1 MKQVW
6 TIVKWEFI
14 NRVKTK
20 LFLITTF
27 LLPFFMGAMFYLP
40 TILMNLEPEE
50 LTEIGLVYED
60 GLDTL
65 VERFQSQVAMSH
77 RLKDGNP
84 QFIIFRYED
93 EKTALDSVSM
103 KSIDGYLYI
112 PSSVLD
118 TGQVNYFGHS
128 LSNIKIFSQLRRT
141 LNQVVIEQRMLD
153 QDIDISLVGA
163 LSRNIRFDT
172 FEVDDEGITS
182 EGNELTSFLLPLMFL
197 MILFM
202 TVFMS
207 GQLLLRSVMEERTN
221 RTIEILLS
229 SVTADEI
236 MRGKIL
242 GLGALGLIQMIF
254 YLICGLVVTEYK
266 ELTIV
271 DYSQIPIFFI
281 YFVTGYLFYASIFAA
296 MGTLFKSEQEA
307 QQSSGIISIVAILP
321 IAFSSYFITN
331 PGSAF
336 TVASSYIPPLTP
348 FMMILRVGTK
358 SVEYTEIIL
367 STLLMIVSCWFMLKL
382 SGKIFRIAILLY
394 GKRPTFKEIIR
405 WAKT

>member
-27 LLPFFMGAMFYLP
+27 LLPFFMGAMLYLP
-40 TILMNLEPEE
+40 TILMDLEPEE

-172 FEVDDEGITS
+172 FEVDEEGITS

-367 STLLMIVSCWFMLKL
+367 SALLMIISCWLMLKL

>member
-27 LLPFFMGAMFYLP
+27 LLPFFMGAMLYLP
-40 TILMNLEPEE
+40 TILMDLEPEE

-77 RLKDGNP
+77 RLKNGNP

-93 EKTALDSVSM
+93 EKSALDSVSM

-172 FEVDDEGITS
+172 FEVDEEGITS

-367 STLLMIVSCWFMLKL
+367 STLLMIVSCWLMLKL

>member
-172 FEVDDEGITS
+172 FEVDEEGITS

-367 STLLMIVSCWFMLKL
+367 STLLMIVSCWLMLKL
-382 SGKIFRIAILLY
+382 SGKIFRIAILL
-394 GKRPTFKEIIR
+394 
-405 WAKT
+405 